1 MDQVTVPVGTQEP
14 CLIYSACNFCNV
26 AGDSSCLATGES
38 LANDFPTRNVT
49 RRYGAHVEYKCGLG
63 KEFMGALYGQT
74 DATVRME
81 CGWDGQWSPIS
92 TLNQCTWV
100 SWDGIQWHCKSR
112 TMTYICDNA
121 LDFCTDF
128 WKILVVQI
136 RLEMVL

>member
-74 DATVRME
+74 DATVSME

-92 TLNQCTWV
+92 TLKQCTWV
-100 SWDGIQWHCKSR
+100 SCIEPP
-112 TMTYICDNA
+112 IPDNSTN
-121 LDFCTDF
+121 LIRNYQGGTTVDFGA
-128 WKILVVQI
+128 KVK
-136 RLEMVL
+136 